1 MFLKI
6 CYKFTPLFAH
16 LNIEFAKQ
24 FDAFVAMHFL
34 MNFTIVLTT
43 PGWLEALWMLA
54 AYNLALLRL
63 VLPKVQSFCRK
74 HL

>member
-34 MNFTIVLTT
+34 MNFTVVLTT
-43 PGWLEALWMLA
+43 SGWLEAL
-54 AYNLALLRL
+54 
-63 VLPKVQSFCRK
+63 
-74 HL
+74 